1 MTNFKDYSGQ
11 KFGRLECLSFSARVE
26 ANTYWTCRCDCGQ
39 LVEVRI
45 RYLVKGAISSCGCL
59 KQQRK
64 TTRKTRITK
73 LKNFAGQR
81 FGRLECIEPSELARV
96 NGCTYWK
103 CKCDCGNIVDKH
115 IGNVVSGRIKS
126 CGCLKSSFKDYIG
139 QKFGHLECISPSK
152 PAKGNYWKFKC
163 DCGNIVDKNIKNVV
177 AGRIKSCGCLNPS
190 FKDYSGQKFGHLECI
205 SPSKPAKGN
214 YWRCKCDCGN
224 IVDKNI
230 GNVVAGRIK
239 SCGCLNPS
247 FKDYSG
253 QKFGHLEC
261 ISPSEPARV
270 NGITYWKCKC
280 DCGKIADFPIRSI
293 RSGSIKSCGCLT
305 QNSKSIIY
313 YIKNPRLE
321 NQESLVL
328 ELKAK
333 DEVGVL
339 FYDNSNVSKAE
350 IHVVS
355 KVTLAFILLENGEK
369 YNAKGKK
376 IRAFGDNATYLCSI
390 ETAERLISLQ

>member
-126 CGCLKSSFKDYIG
+126 CGCLKSSFKDYI
-139 QKFGHLECISPSK
+139 
-152 PAKGNYWKFKC
+152 
-163 DCGNIVDKNIKNVV
+163 
-177 AGRIKSCGCLNPS
+177 
-190 FKDYSGQKFGHLECI
+190 GQKFGHLECI